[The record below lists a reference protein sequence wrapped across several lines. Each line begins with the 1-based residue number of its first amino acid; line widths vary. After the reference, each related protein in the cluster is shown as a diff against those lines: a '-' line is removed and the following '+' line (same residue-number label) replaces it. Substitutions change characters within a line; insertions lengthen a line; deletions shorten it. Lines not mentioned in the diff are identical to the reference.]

1 MNKQAPRVMWIKDT
15 IIYLDTAPLSSK
27 PQAGSVSNGFAF
39 ACQFSS
45 GILLFMEFTIESI
58 EFLLLIAAL
67 VAMIA
72 KRVHIPYTVGLVI
85 AGIALALFSFAPKI
99 ELSKALL
106 FTVLLPPLIFEAT
119 LFIRW
124 RELVHNLPVILIF
137 ATLGVILSA
146 LLTSVGMFYL
156 AGWTWQS
163 AALFGILI
171 AATDPVSVIAT
182 FREAGVHGRLRLLVE
197 AESLFNDA
205 VAAVGF
211 SVVLAFASGA
221 SFSMQE
227 TAFHAIWS
235 IAGGLLIGALCA
247 GIVLIL
253 THTTSDHLVE
263 LVLSTVAAYGSFLI
277 AEDLHVSGVLSTLT
291 AGILIGNFGLPVAYS
306 DKGRAF
312 IMDFWEFMAFI
323 ANSIIFFLI
332 GVREVNQNFLNVIPV
347 IAAAVIVVA
356 LGRAAAIYP
365 LSMLFS
371 GSKLKIEKNHQHILF
386 WGGLRGALALALALG
401 LPPEVPH
408 REEIITAAFGVVAF
422 SIFVQGLTMTPL
434 LRWLKEIPMDSSAS
448 EDIDTEDI
456 PASPKN
462 SKTESKS

>member
-1 MNKQAPRVMWIKDT
+1 
-15 IIYLDTAPLSSK
+15 
-27 PQAGSVSNGFAF
+27 
-39 ACQFSS
+39 
-45 GILLFMEFTIESI
+45 MEFTIESI

-67 VAMIA
+67 VAMIS

-85 AGIALALFSFAPKI
+85 AGIALAFFSLVPEI
-99 ELSKALL
+99 ELSKELI

-124 RELVHNLPVILIF
+124 RELVYNLPVILVF
-137 ATLGVILSA
+137 ATIGVILSA
-146 LLTSVGMFYL
+146 LLTSIGMFYL

-211 SVVLAFASGA
+211 SIVLAFASGA
-221 SFSMQE
+221 GFSIQT
-227 TAFHAIWS
+227 TALDGVRS
-235 IAGGLLIGALCA
+235 VLGGLLIGTLCA
-247 GIVLIL
+247 GIVLFL

-263 LVLSTVAAYGSFLI
+263 LVLSTVVAYGSFLI
-277 AEDLHVSGVLSTLT
+277 AEDFHVSGVLSTLT
-291 AGILIGNFGLPVAYS
+291 AGILVGNFGLPVAYS

-332 GVREVNQNFLNVIPV
+332 GVREANQNFMNVIPAIL
-347 IAAAVIVVA
+347 IAIFVVA

-371 GSKLKIEKNHQHILF
+371 KSKLKIEKNHQHILF

-401 LPPEVPH
+401 LPAQIPH
-408 REEIITAAFGVVAF
+408 REQIITAAFGVVAF

-434 LRWLKEIPMDSSAS
+434 LRWLKEIPSHS
-448 EDIDTEDI
+448 I
-456 PASPKN
+456 PAN
-462 SKTESKS
+462 DEE